1 MYTPL
6 FYFILCVTE
15 FVIEFSIL
23 IILSYDMHKHKS
35 HTNSTKSLLRV
46 DLWRWILSPTFR
58 GVSLSWLY
66 ALSLLL
72 WESYCSWRLL
82 FIMFITNSDRMFT
95 DLSISFLCAVV
106 SESFLGPHKIQ
117 RNKSSSDLGTL
128 KPSQLPLNC
137 HISSVKIHLVT
148 IFAAWKIFWKLS

>member
-23 IILSYDMHKHKS
+23 IILSYNKHKHKS
-35 HTNSTKSLLRV
+35 DMNSTKSLLLV
-46 DLWRWILSPTFR
+46 DFWTWILSPTFR
-58 GVSLSWLY
+58 GVSLSWIY

-106 SESFLGPHKIQ
+106 SESLLGPHKIQ